1 MGHKIKSNKLFTRK
15 SEVKNIIPLLSLGGA
30 IFLSNSAFAAS
41 PAETT
46 ETEKKPEALPTITIT
61 ASRAD
66 ELSTSAKQV
75 TKLDEKQ
82 IELLRN
88 GSSGSIATVLAKAVP
103 GLSDSS
109 RTITDYGQ
117 TLRGRNA
124 LILVD
129 GVPMNLTRDTS
140 RGLSAIDPESIA
152 NIEVI
157 RGSNAIY
164 GGGAAGGII
173 SITTKA
179 AGGEPTAKTVI
190 GLQTPLTNFRSDAL
204 GGDIHQYFTGSFNA
218 FDYAFDFGYQRIG
231 SPYDASGDRVAPEP
245 SQGDLYDS
253 DGYSVGGKLGYHI
266 DDNQYLQFAA
276 NYYNAEQDSDYAS
289 DTSVKNTPAGAV
301 PAKAIKGLKLKD
313 QTKNENQIYNLT
325 YNHKDFFGNKVEAQI
340 YYRDFFTRFS
350 PFDARVP
357 ETQVS
362 PRGGQVDQVS
372 QENNVLGSRLTVTIP
387 LEFLGDTSLV
397 WGGDFSR
404 EKSEMPL
411 DIFDRDIYDQSGGL
425 EFVKTGKLTYL
436 PELTTQSVGG
446 FVQLKHRFNDQWSAE
461 AGTRYEDSYA
471 QIDSFIPL
479 SQLDPNTQSYKPN
492 PYVYQGGKVKA
503 DAWLYNANVTFS
515 PNDQNSIYASFN
527 QGFQLPDVGV
537 IIRNAN
543 NTDKKKNY
551 ELSSS
556 FLEPVK
562 VDNYELG
569 WKGNFNN
576 FSSSLAVFH
585 STSDLG
591 AVQPESNSLVMLR
604 TKEKITGVEAT
615 FDYLD
620 DANVWGTG
628 GSVTWMK
635 GREKPQDGAE
645 QDMTGFRIPP
655 LKLTAY
661 VSYSPTETWTNRL
674 QATYFGSEDYRLN
687 GKNSFGRYDVK
698 TYTTADLISSFALNK
713 KDTVTIGLENM
724 FNRKYYPLYS
734 QLLRSGNNTSHLVA
748 NGATLK
754 VSYSHKW

>member
-1 MGHKIKSNKLFTRK
+1 MGNKIKSHKLFTRK

-41 PAETT
+41 TSETT
-46 ETEKKPEALPTITIT
+46 DVEKKPEALPTITIT

-129 GVPMNLTRDTS
+129 GVPINLTRDTS

-164 GGGAAGGII
+164 GGGASGGII

-179 AGGEPTAKTVI
+179 AGGEPTAKTVV
-190 GLQTPLTNFRSDAL
+190 GLQTPLTNFRSNAL
-204 GGDIHQYFTGSFNA
+204 SGDIHQYFTGSFNA
-218 FDYAFDFGYQRIG
+218 FDYALDFGYQRIG

-245 SQGDLYDS
+245 SQGDLYDA
-253 DGYSVGGKLGYHI
+253 DAYSVGGKLGYHI

-289 DTSVKNTPAGAV
+289 DPSVKNAPAGTV

-325 YNHKDFFGNKVEAQI
+325 YKHKDFFGNKIDAQI

-350 PFDARVP
+350 PFDARKNP
-357 ETQVS
+357 N
-362 PRGGQVDQVS
+362 RGGNVDQIY
-372 QENNVLGSRLTVTIP
+372 QENNILGSRLTVTTP

-411 DIFDRDIYDQSGGL
+411 DTFNPDIYDQSGGL
-425 EFVKTGKLTYL
+425 DFVKTGKLIYL

-479 SQLDPNTQSYKPN
+479 SQFDPKTQSYKPN

-503 DAWLYNANVTFS
+503 DAWLYNANLTFS
-515 PNDQNSIYASFN
+515 PNDQHSIYASFN

-537 IIRNAN
+537 IIRNAD

-591 AVQPESNSLVMLR
+591 AVQSFSNGLALTR
-604 TKEKITGVEAT
+604 TKEKVSGVEAT

-655 LKLTAY
+655 LKLTGY
-661 VSYSPTETWTNRL
+661 ISYSPTETWTNRL
-674 QATYFGSEDYRLN
+674 QATYFGSKDYRLN
-687 GKNSFGRYDVK
+687 DATITGRADVK

-734 QLLRSGNNTSHLVA
+734 QLLRSGTNTSHLVA

>member
-1 MGHKIKSNKLFTRK
+1 MGNKIKSNKLFTRK

-253 DGYSVGGKLGYHI
+253 DGYSIGGKLGYHI

-289 DTSVKNTPAGAV
+289 DTSVKNTSAGTV

-372 QENNVLGSRLTVTIP
+372 QENNVLGSRLTVTTP

-446 FVQLKHRFNDQWSAE
+446 FVQLKHRFNDQWSVE

>member
-1 MGHKIKSNKLFTRK
+1 MGNKKSNKLFTRK

-41 PAETT
+41 TSETT
-46 ETEKKPEALPTITIT
+46 DVEKKPEALPTITIT

-164 GGGAAGGII
+164 GGGASGGII

-190 GLQTPLTNFRSDAL
+190 GLQTPLTNFRSNAL
-204 GGDIHQYFTGSFNA
+204 SGDIHQYFTGSFNA
-218 FDYAFDFGYQRIG
+218 FDYALDFGYQRIG

-245 SQGDLYDS
+245 SQGDLYDA
-253 DGYSVGGKLGYHI
+253 DAYSVGGKLGYHI

-289 DTSVKNTPAGAV
+289 DPSVKKAPAGTV

-350 PFDARVP
+350 PFDARVS
-357 ETQVS
+357 ENEVS

-372 QENNVLGSRLTVTIP
+372 QENNVLGSRLTVTTP

-425 EFVKTGKLTYL
+425 EFVKTGKLIYL

-661 VSYSPTETWTNRL
+661 VSYSPTETWTHRL

>member
-1 MGHKIKSNKLFTRK
+1 MGNKIKSHKLFTRK
-15 SEVKNIIPLLSLGGA
+15 SEVKNIIPLLSLGGT

-41 PAETT
+41 ASETT
-46 ETEKKPEALPTITIT
+46 DVEKKPEALPTITIT

-231 SPYDASGDRVAPEP
+231 SPYDANGDRVAPEP
-245 SQGDLYDS
+245 SQGDLYDA
-253 DGYSVGGKLGYHI
+253 DAYSIGGKLGYHI

-289 DTSVKNTPAGAV
+289 DPSVKNAPAGTV

-313 QTKNENQIYNLT
+313 QNKNENQIYNLT
-325 YNHKDFFGNKVEAQI
+325 YNHKDFFGNKVDAQI

-350 PFDARVP
+350 PFDARKNP
-357 ETQVS
+357 N
-362 PRGGQVDQVS
+362 RGGNVDQIY
-372 QENNVLGSRLTVTIP
+372 QENNILGSRLTVTTP

-411 DIFDRDIYDQSGGL
+411 DTFNPDIYDQSGGL
-425 EFVKTGKLTYL
+425 DFVKTGKLIYL

-479 SQLDPNTQSYKPN
+479 SQFDPKTQSYKPN

-503 DAWLYNANVTFS
+503 DAWLYNANLTFS
-515 PNDQNSIYASFN
+515 PNDQHSIYASFN

-537 IIRNAN
+537 IIRNAD
-543 NTDKKKNY
+543 NTNKEKNY

-556 FLEPVK
+556 FLEPIK

-591 AVQPESNSLVMLR
+591 AVQSFSNGLALTR
-604 TKEKITGVEAT
+604 TKEKVTGVEAT

-687 GKNSFGRYDVK
+687 GVNSFGRYDVK

-748 NGATLK
+748 NGVTLK
-754 VSYSHKW
+754 VTYSHKW

>member
-1 MGHKIKSNKLFTRK
+1 MGNKIKSHKLFTRK

-41 PAETT
+41 TSETT
-46 ETEKKPEALPTITIT
+46 DVEKKPEALPTITIT

-66 ELSTSAKQV
+66 ELSTSAKQI

-164 GGGAAGGII
+164 GGGASGGII

-179 AGGEPTAKTVI
+179 AGGEPTAKTVV
-190 GLQTPLTNFRSDAL
+190 GLQTPLTNFRSNAL
-204 GGDIHQYFTGSFNA
+204 SGDIHQYFTGSFNA
-218 FDYAFDFGYQRIG
+218 FDYALDFGYQRIG

-245 SQGDLYDS
+245 SQGDLYDA
-253 DGYSVGGKLGYHI
+253 DAYSVGGKLGYHI

-289 DTSVKNTPAGAV
+289 DPSVKNAPAGTV

-325 YNHKDFFGNKVEAQI
+325 YKHKDFFGNKIDAQI

-350 PFDARVP
+350 PFDARKNP
-357 ETQVS
+357 N
-362 PRGGQVDQVS
+362 RGGNVDQIY
-372 QENNVLGSRLTVTIP
+372 QENNILGSRLTVTTP

-411 DIFDRDIYDQSGGL
+411 DTFNPDIYDQSGGL
-425 EFVKTGKLTYL
+425 DFVKTGKLIYL

-479 SQLDPNTQSYKPN
+479 SQFDPKTQSYKPN

-503 DAWLYNANVTFS
+503 DAWLYNANLTFS
-515 PNDQNSIYASFN
+515 PNDQHSIYASFN

-537 IIRNAN
+537 IIRNAD

-591 AVQPESNSLVMLR
+591 AVQSFSNGLALTR
-604 TKEKITGVEAT
+604 TKEKVSGVEAT

-655 LKLTAY
+655 LKLTGY
-661 VSYSPTETWTNRL
+661 ISYSPTETWTNRL
-674 QATYFGSEDYRLN
+674 QATYFGSKDYRLN
-687 GKNSFGRYDVK
+687 DATITGRADVK

-734 QLLRSGNNTSHLVA
+734 QLLRSGTNTSHLVA

>member
-1 MGHKIKSNKLFTRK
+1 MANKKSNKLFTRK
-15 SEVKNIIPLLSLGGA
+15 SEVKKIIPLLSLGGA

-140 RGLSAIDPESIA
+140 RGLSSIDPESIA

-164 GGGAAGGII
+164 GGGASGGII

-179 AGGEPTAKTVI
+179 AGGEPTAKTVV
-190 GLQTPLTNFRSDAL
+190 GLQTPLTNFRSNAL
-204 GGDIHQYFTGSFNA
+204 SGDIHQYFTGSFNA
-218 FDYAFDFGYQRIG
+218 FDYALDFGYQRIG

-245 SQGDLYDS
+245 SQGDLYDA
-253 DGYSVGGKLGYHI
+253 DAYSVGGKLGYHI

-289 DTSVKNTPAGAV
+289 DPNVNKAPAGTV

-313 QTKNENQIYNLT
+313 QNKNENQIYNLT
-325 YNHKDFFGNKVEAQI
+325 YTNKDLFGNKVDAQI

-350 PFDARVP
+350 PFDARKNP
-357 ETQVS
+357 N
-362 PRGGQVDQVS
+362 RGGNVDQIY
-372 QENNVLGSRLTVTIP
+372 QENNILGSRLTVITP
-387 LEFLGDTSLV
+387 LEFLGDSSLV

-411 DIFDRDIYDQSGGL
+411 DTFDPDIYDQSGGL

-446 FVQLKHRFNDQWSAE
+446 FIQLKHRFNDQWSAE

-471 QIDSFIPL
+471 QIDSFVPL
-479 SQLDPNTQSYKPN
+479 SQFDPKTQSYKPN

-515 PNDQNSIYASFN
+515 PNDQHSIYASFN

-543 NTDKKKNY
+543 NTDKEKNY

-591 AVQPESNSLVMLR
+591 AVQSFSNGLALTR
-604 TKEKITGVEAT
+604 TKEKVTGVEAT
-615 FDYLD
+615 LDYLD

-635 GREKPQDGAE
+635 GREKPQNGAE

-687 GKNSFGRYDVK
+687 DATISGRADVK

>member
-1 MGHKIKSNKLFTRK
+1 MIIICIKLGRNSFM
-15 SEVKNIIPLLSLGGA
+15 NIKYIHHYHLIPLVSCASLFFTA
-30 IFLSNSAFAAS
+30 LTHANEAQ
-41 PAETT
+41 
-46 ETEKKPEALPTITIT
+46 EKQSDQNEVQKLATITSVAT
-61 ASRAD
+61 RSD
-66 ELSTSAKQV
+66 ELSSSAKQV

-82 IELLRN
+82 LELLKN
-88 GSSGSIATVLAKAVP
+88 ASSGNIATVLAKAVP

-140 RGLSAIDPESIA
+140 RGLSAIDPESIQ

-190 GLQTPLTNFRSDAL
+190 GLQSPLTNFRTDAL
-204 GGDIHQYFTGSFNA
+204 SGDIHQYFTGSHNN
-218 FDYAFDFGYQRIG
+218 FDYALDFGYQRIG
-231 SPYDASGDRVAPEP
+231 SPYDARGDRIAPEP
-245 SQGDLYDS
+245 SQGDLFDA
-253 DGYSVGGKLGYHI
+253 DAYSIGGKLGYHI

-289 DTSVKNTPAGAV
+289 DPSVAKLPAGSV

-313 QTKNENQIYNLT
+313 QNKNENQIYNLT
-325 YNHKDFFGNKVEAQI
+325 YTNKDLLGNKVDAQI

-350 PFDARVP
+350 PFDARGNAN
-357 ETQVS
+357 
-362 PRGGQVDQVS
+362 RGKQVDQIY
-372 QENNVLGSRLTVTIP
+372 QENNVLGSRLTVTTP

-411 DIFDRDIYDQSGGL
+411 DIFDPQIYDQSGGL
-425 EFVKTGKLTYL
+425 EFVKIGNLTYL
-436 PELTTQSVGG
+436 PELTTQSMGG
-446 FVQLKHRFNDQWSAE
+446 FVQLKHRFNDQWAAE
-461 AGTRYEDSYA
+461 VGTRYEDSYA
-471 QIDSFIPL
+471 EIDSFIPL
-479 SQLDPNTQSYKPN
+479 SQLGKTN
-492 PYVYQGGKVKA
+492 PYTVPGGKVKA

-515 PNDQNSIYASFN
+515 PNDQHSIYASFN
-527 QGFQLPDVGV
+527 QGFQLPDVGL
-537 IIRNAN
+537 IIRNAGESFN
-543 NTDKKKNY
+543 
-551 ELSSS
+551 LGSS

-569 WKGNFNN
+569 WKGNVNN
-576 FSSSLAVFH
+576 LSSSLAVFR

-591 AVQPESNSLVMLR
+591 AVQSFENGLILAR
-604 TKEKITGVEAT
+604 TKEKITGIEAT

-628 GSVTWMK
+628 GSITWMK
-635 GREKPQDGAE
+635 GREKPQNNSAE

-655 LKLTAY
+655 LKVTGY
-661 VSYSPTETWTNRL
+661 ISYSPTDTWTNRI
-674 QATYFGSEDYRLN
+674 QATYFGAKDYRLN
-687 GKNSFGRYDVK
+687 GANGFGRYDVK
-698 TYTTADLISSFALNK
+698 SYTTVDLLSSFAINK
-713 KDTVTIGLENM
+713 KDTVTIGIENM

-734 QLLRSGNNTSHLVA
+734 QLMRNSNNTSHLLA
-748 NGATLK
+748 SGITLK
-754 VSYSHKW
+754 MSYSHKW